1 VAILSRG
8 AASRDDVQVNFV
20 AQFVFVSAFQQKKRK
35 DGKVVSIFNLM
46 IRSSYHPPVSRKCVP
61 IMKPTRNLKET

>member
-35 DGKVVSIFNLM
+35 DGKVVIYF
-46 IRSSYHPPVSRKCVP
+46 
-61 IMKPTRNLKET
+61 